1 MNFDLSEEQEAVR
14 DLAEQ
19 IFSGSVDVER
29 VKEIEASDDRIDR
42 SLWGELAAANLL
54 GISLPEEH
62 GGSGLGITEACLVL
76 EQQGRVV
83 APVPYWAT
91 VMCGA
96 LPVAAFGTRAQQA
109 ALLPGVI
116 AGDVIL
122 TAALAEAGVN
132 NPLAPQTRAT
142 TDGDGWTISGFKPSV
157 PAAHVATRVLVP
169 ASTPEGVGVFLV
181 DPAGAGVTLERA
193 VTTNREIHP
202 HLTLDGAP
210 GEPLGDGTVAG
221 ERVLGALVDRAL
233 LGLCALQLGV
243 CESAMRQAAEYTSQ
257 RIQFG
262 KPLSAFQGAQIRAAD
277 GYIDTEAIRVT
288 MLQAA
293 WKLDTGREASS
304 DVLVA
309 KWWASDAGQ
318 RVVHHV
324 QHLHGG
330 MGADIEY
337 PVHRYFLWGKQIED
351 TLGGSS
357 ATLQRL
363 GRTLAAERTDSAFG
377 PTGAPVSDAMVTEAH
392 A

>member
-1 MNFDLSEEQEAVR
+1 VNFELSEEQEAVR
-14 DLAEQ
+14 GLAEQ
-19 IFSGSVDVER
+19 IFAGSVTVER
-29 VKEIEASDDRIDR
+29 VKEVEASADVVDRA
-42 SLWGELAAANLL
+42 LWGELADAGLL
-54 GISLPEEH
+54 GIALPEEH
-62 GGSGLGITEACLVL
+62 GGSGLGITEAALVL

-91 VMCGA
+91 ICCGA
-96 LPVAAFGTRAQQA
+96 RPLAEFGTAAQQEA
-109 ALLPGVI
+109 WLPGVV
-116 AGDVIL
+116 AGEVLL
-122 TAALAEAGVN
+122 TAALAEPGVN
-132 NPLAPQTRAT
+132 DPLAPQTTAT
-142 TDGDGWTISGFKPSV
+142 ADGTGWRIDGFKPSV
-157 PAAHVATRVLVP
+157 PAGHVADRVLVP
-169 ASTPEGVGVFLV
+169 ARTADGVGVFLV
-181 DPAGAGVTLERA
+181 DPAGPGVTRERA
-193 VTTNREIHP
+193 VTTDRGVVA
-202 HLTLDGAP
+202 HLTFAGAP
-210 GEPLGDGTVAG
+210 AELLGDGALSG
-221 ERVLGALVDRAL
+221 ERVLAAVVDRAL

-243 CESAMRQAAEYTSQ
+243 CEAAMAQAAEYTSG

-262 KPLSAFQGAQIRAAD
+262 KPLSAFQGSQIRAAD

-293 WKLDTGREASS
+293 WEIDTGRDAST

-309 KWWASDAGQ
+309 KWWAAEGGQ

-351 TLGGSS
+351 TLGGAS

-363 GRTLAAERTDSAFG
+363 GRRLAAE
-377 PTGAPVSDAMVTEAH
+377 AH

>member
-1 MNFDLSEEQEAVR
+1 MNFELSEEQEAVR

-29 VKEIEASDDRIDR
+29 VKEIEASEDRIDR
-42 SLWGELAAANLL
+42 ALWGELADANLL
-54 GISLPEEH
+54 GIALPEEH
-62 GGSGLGITEACLVL
+62 GGSGLGVTEACLVL

-91 VMCGA
+91 VLCGA
-96 LPVAAFGTRAQQA
+96 LPLAAFGTPAQQA
-109 ALLPGVI
+109 AWLPGVV
-116 AGDVIL
+116 AGDVVL
-122 TAALAEAGVN
+122 TAALAEAGIN
-132 NPLAPQTRAT
+132 DPLAPQAAAT
-142 TDGDGWTISGFKPSV
+142 PDGAGWRISGFKPSV

-169 ASTPEGVGVFLV
+169 ASTPGGVAVFLV
-181 DPAGAGVTLERA
+181 DPAGPGVTLERA
-193 VTTNREIHP
+193 VTTNREIVG

-210 GEPLGDGTVAG
+210 AERFGDGSVAG
-221 ERVLGALVDRAL
+221 ERVLGAMVDRAL
-233 LGLCALQLGV
+233 LGLCALQVGV

-262 KPLSAFQGAQIRAAD
+262 KPLSAFQGSQIRAAD

-293 WKLDTGREASS
+293 WKLDTGRDASS

-309 KWWASDAGQ
+309 KWWASEGGQ
-318 RVVHHV
+318 RVVHNV

-351 TLGGSS
+351 TLGGAS
-357 ATLQRL
+357 ATLERL
-363 GRTLAAERTDSAFG
+363 GRRIAEV
-377 PTGAPVSDAMVTEAH
+377 GA
-392 A
+392 

>member
-29 VKEIEASDDRIDR
+29 VKEIEASEDRFDR
-42 SLWGELAAANLL
+42 ALWSELADANLL
-54 GISLPEEH
+54 GIALPEEH
-62 GGSGLGITEACLVL
+62 GGSGLGVTEACLVL

-91 VMCGA
+91 VLCGA
-96 LPVAAFGTRAQQA
+96 LPLAAFGAPAQQA
-109 ALLPGVI
+109 AWLPGVV

-122 TAALAEAGVN
+122 TAALAEAGIN
-132 NPLAPQTRAT
+132 DPLAPQAAATR
-142 TDGDGWTISGFKPSV
+142 DGDGWRISGFKPSV

-169 ASTPEGVGVFLV
+169 ASTADGVEVLLV
-181 DPAGAGVTLERA
+181 DPAGPGVTVERA
-193 VTTNREIHP
+193 VTTNREIVG
-202 HLTLDGAP
+202 HLTFDGAP
-210 GEPLGDGTVAG
+210 AERVGDGSVAG
-221 ERVLGALVDRAL
+221 ERVLGAMVDRAL
-233 LGLCALQLGV
+233 LGLCALQVGV

-262 KPLSAFQGAQIRAAD
+262 KPLSAFQGSQIRAAD

-293 WKLDTGREASS
+293 WKLDTGRDASS

-309 KWWASDAGQ
+309 KWWASEGGQ
-318 RVVHHV
+318 RVVHNV

-351 TLGGSS
+351 TLGGAS
-357 ATLQRL
+357 ATLERL
-363 GRTLAAERTDSAFG
+363 GRHIASVSVGGAA
-377 PTGAPVSDAMVTEAH
+377 
-392 A
+392 

>member
-1 MNFDLSEEQEAVR
+1 
-14 DLAEQ
+14 
-19 IFSGSVDVER
+19 
-29 VKEIEASDDRIDR
+29 
-42 SLWGELAAANLL
+42 NLL

-91 VMCGA
+91 VLCSA
-96 LPVAAFGTRAQQA
+96 LPVAAFGTPAQQA
-109 ALLPGVI
+109 ALLPGVV

-132 NPLAPQTRAT
+132 DPLAPQARAT
-142 TDGDGWTISGFKPSV
+142 PDGDGWKITGFKPSV

-169 ASTPEGVGVFLV
+169 ASTADGVAVFLV

-193 VTTNREIHP
+193 VTTNREIVG

-210 GEPLGDGTVAG
+210 AERLGDGALAG
-221 ERVLGALVDRAL
+221 DRVLGAIVDRAL

-262 KPLSAFQGAQIRAAD
+262 KPLSAFQGSQIRAAD

-293 WKLDTGREASS
+293 WKLDAGRDASS

-309 KWWASDAGQ
+309 KWWASDGGQ

-363 GRTLAAERTDSAFG
+363 GRHIAAERAVGALTDS
-377 PTGAPVSDAMVTEAH
+377 GAPASDAMVGTGA